1 MKEYLKLKERW
12 QKEEITKEQFDSLA
26 KVNASDST
34 KTRPVVV
41 IKPGPNTTYE
51 GLVNAL
57 DEMQINQISRYSI
70 EYPTHTDTILLNE
83 FKRRNPSK

>member
-1 MKEYLKLKERW
+1 MKEYLALKERW
-12 QKEEITKEQFDSLA
+12 KKEEITKEQFDSLA
-26 KVNASDST
+26 KINAADSL

-70 EYPTHTDTILLNE
+70 ELPTHTDTILLNE